1 MARRVNPGGSRKDR
15 GRRARAG
22 KSPAGPP
29 RSGAPPRGT
38 AADSGKSPGR
48 PEGLFGPPWPEARL
62 GQGAGRARP
71 GAYEEGMKMA
81 DEGDVADAQLHFED
95 MIDAD
100 PDDPDGYA
108 GAGFMY
114 VSGGGARMAEEYL
127 ETAIKLGD
135 ERADTVFNLGNAR
148 KTLGAH
154 KEAMECY
161 RGALAKR
168 PDYAAVHF
176 NMAYIHAV
184 EGDYEGALK
193 SADEAM
199 RLDMP
204 LLEAGIIRD
213 IALLNLGR
221 REEAV
226 AHLAAALD
234 ASPGSG
240 SAKMGLGYALLRDG
254 DDEGALKCFE
264 DASSRD
270 LLDLSGDF
278 KKGLALSEAGDHASA
293 YEAYAAVAEDEQL
306 LTAYARMVSSFVRM
320 HSGDPGDEWRAEALR
335 LAIKSVGLD
344 ASYTFVHTMRDRLKQ
359 AGREALRGGPAPRT
373 GASSPES
380 RNARIAEGMRILMQ
394 KGDIAAGLSH
404 FRAVAETEPD
414 FAEGHAGLGVALGM
428 SGDGEGALSEFKEA
442 LRLGADDAVIY
453 NNMGNAYGMLG
464 MPKEAEECYR
474 KAASPGRIKK
484 LGDRDAVENRR
495 RTDGGAAARV
505 QALSHSNLAKSYRER
520 GRSAD
525 AAKSADEALRLVPGD
540 YLASITKGA
549 ALADMGRFSESL
561 EPLRDAVRAMPESYE
576 ARMSLGESLS
586 ALKKTDEALRCFDEA
601 VRLDPG
607 DPNGHHQRGIMLSR
621 LKRLKEAYDSYARA
635 AELGHH
641 PKTYANMAML
651 MSNMHFGDPPG
662 AHGGWH
668 AKAMGLADKALE
680 LDDDYAFGHFTKARL
695 LRAAGRDSEADEH
708 ALRAQMLDPDFVWDT
723 NASHLG
729 SDNAAYRRAALAWE
743 RGKGPRPGGWR
754 DGRMP

>member
-1 MARRVNPGGSRKDR
+1 MARRVSPGGSRKKR
-15 GRRARAG
+15 RRARAG

-306 LTAYARMVSSFVRM
+306 LTAYARMASSFVRM

>member
-22 KSPAGPP
+22 KKPAAP
-29 RSGAPPRGT
+29 RSDAPPRGT
-38 AADSGKSPGR
+38 AAGSGKSSGR
-48 PEGLFGPPWPEARL
+48 PEGLFRPPWLAARL
-62 GQGAGRARP
+62 GERTGRIRP

-81 DEGDVADAQLHFED
+81 DTGAVADALLHFQD
-95 MIDAD
+95 MIAAD

-108 GAGFMY
+108 GAGFVLMAD
-114 VSGGGARMAEEYL
+114 GGAYLAEKYL
-127 ETAIKLGD
+127 DTALKLGD

-154 KEAMECY
+154 EGAMGCY
-161 RGALAKR
+161 RAALAKR
-168 PDYAAVHF
+168 PDYAVVHF

-193 SADEAM
+193 SADEAL

-213 IALLNLGR
+213 VALLNLGR
-221 REEAV
+221 RKEAV

-240 SAKMGLGYALLRDG
+240 SAKMGLGYALLHDG
-254 DDEGALKCFE
+254 DLEGALKCFE
-264 DASSRD
+264 DAASRD
-270 LLDLSGDF
+270 LWDLDGDF
-278 KKGLALSEAGDHASA
+278 KKGLALSEAGDHAGA
-293 YEAYAAVAEDEQL
+293 YEAYEAAAEDEPL
-306 LTAYARMVSSFVRM
+306 LTAYARMTASFVRA
-320 HSGDPGDEWRAEALR
+320 HSGDPGDGWRAEALR

-344 ASYTFVHTMRDRLKQ
+344 ASYTSVHTMRDRLKR
-359 AGREALRGGPAPRT
+359 AGREALRGGPVPSS
-373 GASSPES
+373 GLSSPES
-380 RNARIAEGMRILMQ
+380 RKERIEEGMRILMQ
-394 KGDIAAGLSH
+394 KGDVAAGLSH

-428 SGDGEGALSEFKEA
+428 SGDGEGALSAFKEA
-442 LRLGADDAVIY
+442 LRLGADDTVIY

-495 RTDGGAAARV
+495 RTEGGAAARV

-525 AAKSADEALRLVPGD
+525 AVKSADEALRLVPGD

-561 EPLRDAVRAMPESYE
+561 GPLRDAVKAMPESYE

-668 AKAMGLADKALE
+668 ARAMDLADKALD

-729 SDNAAYRRAALAWE
+729 SDNAAYRRAALARE
-743 RGKGPRPGGWR
+743 RGEGPRPGGWR